1 MQELKF
7 FLGTILTSIVL
18 FCVSVY
24 FTMSSSAWFIIAD
37 LVTFFWI
44 IVTTV
49 FTFKWIENLTL
60 KESAR
65 AVKVLNFSGILFLI
79 AGLVNAVISLFQG
92 EAVILTVIGLFCF
105 CCFVLSLFFKSVIR
119 YEKLRKN
126 DRKWTERTNT
136 VLVEQLL

>member
-1 MQELKF
+1 MLELKI
-7 FLGTILTSIVL
+7 FLSAVLASIVL

-24 FTMSSSAWFIIAD
+24 LTMSASHLFIIANV
-37 LVTFFWI
+37 VTFFWI
-44 IVTTV
+44 IVTIV
-49 FTFKWIENLTL
+49 LTFKWIENLTL

-65 AVKVLNFSGILFLI
+65 AVKALNFSGFLFLV

-105 CCFVLSLFFKSVIR
+105 CCFVISLFFKSVIR

-126 DRKWTERTNT
+126 DRK
-136 VLVEQLL
+136 